1 MPKSK
6 AQIQTDVG
14 LSQPPSDRFMELLD
28 RIGDGDVIAGP
39 ALDTED
45 RSYTPRE
52 IETIVLNGAVGSLL
66 AHAREE
72 ADRSM
77 AEVGDIAGVT
87 RARVGQIEQS
97 ANIEV
102 TTLVRLAGACGYE
115 VDIRLT
121 PLHPGKRAFST
132 TLLAAAS
139 RN

>member
-6 AQIQTDVG
+6 AQIQADVG
-14 LSQPPSDRFMELLD
+14 LSRPPSDRFMELLG

-39 ALDTED
+39 ALDGED
-45 RSYTPRE
+45 RTYTPSE

-72 ADRSM
+72 ADRSL

-87 RARVGQIEQS
+87 RARVSQIEQS

-102 TTLVRLAGACGYE
+102 TTLVRFAAACGYE
-115 VDIRLT
+115 VDIRLK
-121 PLHPGKRAFST
+121 PLHPGQRAFST
-132 TLLAAAS
+132 TLQAAAG
-139 RN
+139 